1 MSTSV
6 PPRDDNAP
14 QSLSAMPTLVLGDE
28 EALKRAFLS
37 EYPILSAEARA
48 GLGDDAIALVPK
60 VVEGAFVRAWD
71 ARTKLST
78 REELLAFLVD
88 DVHHASARALSRRAA
103 AHRFGGAAA
112 HVASHVTSGEV
123 NPEESWAHIQ
133 HALHGEEHSPG
144 ALAAVAAA
152 SRHEAAGHI
161 GSVGKAQSVWAALA
175 LGGIAVAAVVAGM
188 VAMDRAGEKGRVG
201 KAVNSADARP
211 ITTPAGRAG
220 TINLTDGSTAHM
232 APESKLLIPKDFGA
246 KLRGVKIEGAATFD
260 VAQGLGKPF
269 EVHARNSVIVATG
282 TSFTV
287 SAYPSDSTLT
297 VVVGEGTVEVRHGDS
312 SRVVHAGA
320 GLVMRDD
327 GASHVASAAEAD
339 EGAGWKS
346 GMLAVE
352 NRPLKDALALMKRWY
367 GYEIRVPTPS
377 LLERKVTVRASL
389 DSGMQAIRM
398 VEKSSGLEF
407 GYAGQNMVYREPG
420 SAKTKKR

>member
-1 MSTSV
+1 MVT
-6 PPRDDNAP
+6 
-14 QSLSAMPTLVLGDE
+14 T
-28 EALKRAFLS
+28 
-37 EYPILSAEARA
+37 
-48 GLGDDAIALVPK
+48 
-60 VVEGAFVRAWD
+60 
-71 ARTKLST
+71 LST
-78 REELLAFLVD
+78 
-88 DVHHASARALSRRAA
+88 ASSPATTLTLWSGRAK
-103 AHRFGGAAA
+103 
-112 HVASHVTSGEV
+112 V
-123 NPEESWAHIQ
+123 
-133 HALHGEEHSPG
+133 
-144 ALAAVAAA
+144 
-152 SRHEAAGHI
+152 
-161 GSVGKAQSVWAALA
+161 
-175 LGGIAVAAVVAGM
+175 
-188 VAMDRAGEKGRVG
+188 GRVE
-201 KAVNSADARP
+201 
-211 ITTPAGRAG
+211 
-220 TINLTDGSTAHM
+220 TISLTDGSTAHM

-260 VAQGLGKPF
+260 VAQGLVKPF

-312 SRVVHAGA
+312 SHVVHAGA

-327 GASHVASAAEAD
+327 GASHVASAAEQD